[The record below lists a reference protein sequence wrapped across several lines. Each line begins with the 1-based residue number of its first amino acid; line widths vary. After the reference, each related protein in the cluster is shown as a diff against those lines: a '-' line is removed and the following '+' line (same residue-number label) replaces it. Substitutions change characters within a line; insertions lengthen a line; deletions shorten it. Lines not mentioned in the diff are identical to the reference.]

1 MEEYKVVVL
10 GSGGVGKSAL
20 TIQLV
25 QGRFVAAYDPTIEDS
40 YKKMIGVDGQDVSLD
55 ILDTAGQDDF
65 AAIRATY
72 MRSGQGFVVVFA
84 VNDTSSFDQVD
95 QFVGDI
101 KATSEKED
109 IPIVVCGNK
118 CDLPE
123 RDIKKED
130 AEAFCREV
138 GVTYFET
145 SAKNNLNVTEAFV
158 AVTKMM
164 RKQNPA
170 AIAKAQQ
177 ESKAEGGAAGGEKKG
192 KSNEGGSSGG
202 SDGCCEIQ

>member
-84 VNDTSSFDQVD
+84 VNDPSSFDSVD
-95 QFVGDI
+95 KFVGDI

-118 CDLPE
+118 CDLPDRE
-123 RDIKKED
+123 IKKED

-177 ESKAEGGAAGGEKKG
+177 DANAEGAAASGDKKNKSGENG
-192 KSNEGGSSGG
+192 GG
-202 SDGCCEIQ
+202 SDGGKCCEIQ